1 MKTPYTLHR
10 VRHIENLREMLQTS
24 VELYGEKTAFS
35 QNEGGQ
41 FRDYS
46 FSQYGR
52 DTAALCLALDAA
64 LRERGAESFASKR
77 VLVSG
82 ENSYAWVVSYMA
94 CMCGAATVIP
104 VDKEMA
110 VGDVQNIIDMT
121 APAVL
126 LYADSLCAKFDSMTS
141 DAIRIPFSALGTWL
155 ERGAALLDAGQTAAL
170 DAPIDED
177 SVASII
183 FTSGTTGASKGVM
196 LSQRNLYSNI
206 RNAMQMVY
214 EDSHDVLL
222 SVLPLH
228 HVYECTIGFLCSVYT
243 GAAVAFSS
251 GLRYLMKD
259 MRTVRPTAILCVPLL
274 LETVYQKIW
283 SNIRK
288 KGMEKKVRAAIAVTE
303 AIRPLSARQA
313 ARKKIFAEIHET
325 FGGRVRLMVS
335 GGAGIDPAILK
346 GLRDLGFHAIQG
358 YGLTECSPLAAVNHD
373 HYYDDSAAGLALPEG
388 QLRIVDAAEDGTG
401 EICVRGEGVMLG
413 YYQMPEA
420 TAAVKHG
427 GWFYTGDLGYIDK
440 RGFLH
445 ITGRKKN
452 VIVTYNGKNIF
463 PEELEAHLC
472 RADAVAEAVV
482 LGIMNEKKKDYDIV
496 ALLRPDLDRL
506 TELLGG
512 EPTEEQIDTALQA
525 ALDTVNATVQ
535 SYKHMCMYIH
545 YAEEFPKNSSKKI
558 KRAGLAEK
566 IMPLYEAKLQ
576 K

>member
-1 MKTPYTLHR
+1 MKRPYRLHP
-10 VRHIENLREMLQTS
+10 VRHIENLREMLHTS
-24 VELYGEKTAFS
+24 TSLYGDKTAFS
-35 QNEGGQ
+35 QKEGGEWKS
-41 FRDYS
+41 YS
-46 FSQYGR
+46 FTQYGR
-52 DTAALCLALDAA
+52 DVHSLCLALNAELMHKNSKP
-64 LRERGAESFASKR
+64 LRGQKI
-77 VLVSG
+77 VVSG
-82 ENSYAWVVSYMA
+82 ENCYAWVVAYMA
-94 CMCGAATVIP
+94 TMCGAATVVP

-110 VGDVQNIIDMT
+110 AGDVQNILNMT
-121 APAVL
+121 QPAVL
-126 LYADSLCAKFDSMTS
+126 LCSDALCEKFDTLQS
-141 DAIRIPFSALGTWL
+141 DAIRIPFSQLDTWL
-155 ERGAALLDAGQTAAL
+155 DRGAALLDAGKTDAL

-177 SVASII
+177 AVASII

-206 RNAMQMVY
+206 RGAMQMVY
-214 EDSHDVLL
+214 EDERDVLL

-228 HVYECTIGFLCSVYT
+228 HVYECTIGFLCSVYS

-259 MRTVRPTAILCVPLL
+259 MKSVRPTAILCVPLL

-288 KGMEKKVRAAIAVTE
+288 KGMESKVRAAIAVTE
-303 AIRPLSARQA
+303 PIRPLSARQTV
-313 ARKKIFAEIHET
+313 RRRIFSEIHGT

-335 GGAGIDPAILK
+335 GGAGIDPAILR

-373 HYYDDSAAGLALPEG
+373 EYYLDSAAGLALPEG
-388 QLRIVDAAEDGTG
+388 QLRIADPGEDGTG

-427 GWFYTGDLGYIDK
+427 GWFYTGDLGYIDR

-496 ALLRPDLDRL
+496 ALLRPDLERL
-506 TELLGG
+506 SELLGG
-512 EPTEEQIDTALQA
+512 TPTEEQINSALKA

-535 SYKHMCMYIH
+535 SYKHMCMFIH

-558 KRAGLAEK
+558 KRAGLEEK
-566 IMPLYEAKLQ
+566 IMGEYLAKRG
-576 K
+576 